1 MNKKKEKKRKKKKQE
16 QEQEEEAT
24 GRNPCAGENTLALP
38 CFFLPLNFFSW
49 ALKKDLD

>member
-24 GRNPCAGENTLALP
+24 GRNPCAGENILVGLRRKHLSPTMFYP
-38 CFFLPLNFFSW
+38 PP
-49 ALKKDLD
+49 